1 MNYLGQP
8 QIGIPVA
15 LVCLIG
21 GFLLAKTFR
30 VVWRLLTGI
39 VLILIGF
46 AVVYGLLQRPLG
58 LPDLAKFLAAG
69 FVFS

>member
-39 VLILIGF
+39 VLIAVGF
-46 AVVYGLLQRPLG
+46 GVVYGLLREPLG
-58 LPDLAKFLAAG
+58 LPGLGEFLTSG
-69 FVFS
+69 FVLP